1 MVRPMSSKNVVA
13 LLLSGILVASMVPV
27 SAFGLD
33 EVPPSVGDD
42 APSEIV
48 EAACPE
54 PEFDEFSGGQA
65 QSWRF
70 IDGFSDTTLMELSEL
85 SGVSAYSA
93 FGDVKEDYR
102 ATWSKVNGRKT
113 YTYRVNPTDK
123 DRLVSVNGVLEVGI
137 DVSEHNNAPGGGAAR
152 AINWQKVKA
161 DGITFAI
168 IRCGYG
174 SDLASQDDDW
184 FASNYKGA
192 KAAGLKVGVYLYS
205 YAKKAT
211 GANPSA
217 ASEADHVLRVFR
229 ENGIEPSDLDLP
241 VYYDLED
248 KGQLGLE
255 KRVLGQMATVFC
267 DKLQARGYKVG
278 IYANLDWFNTMLTDS
293 VFKLENMKAKGWS
306 RWVARYPYGQATSG
320 VEGTDV
326 WQFTSIG
333 LVSGTPK
340 KYCDVNFMFSSNFPN
355 GGSGSA
361 SGGNSVPQWV
371 KSGSTWYLRCNGKN
385 LTGWQKVGSYW
396 YWMDSSGAM
405 RTGWLL
411 LGGTWYYLDGSGA
424 MATGWKRVGGAWYYL
439 NPGSGAMATGW
450 KYVDGAWYWMDSS
463 GAMRTGWLLLGGTWY
478 YLDGS
483 GAMATG
489 WKRVG
494 GAWYYLNPGS
504 GAMATGWKYVDGAW
518 YWMDS
523 SGAMRTGWLLI
534 DGAWYYFSPSG
545 SMQANRWVGNYY
557 LTASG
562 EMATNM
568 WIGQYHVNASGWW
581 DETR

>member
-1 MVRPMSSKNVVA
+1 MVRPMSSKNTVA

-42 APSEIV
+42 APSEII

-70 IDGFSDTTLMELSEL
+70 IDGLSDTTLMELSEL

-123 DRLVSVNGVLEVGI
+123 GRLVPVNGVLEVGI

-152 AINWQKVKA
+152 AINWQQVKA

-320 VEGTDV
+320 VEGTDI

-340 KYCDVNFMFSSNFPN
+340 KYCDVNFMFNSSFPN

-424 MATGWKRVGGAWYYL
+424 MATGWKRVGG
-439 NPGSGAMATGW
+439 T
-450 KYVDGAWYWMDSS
+450 
-463 GAMRTGWLLLGGTWY
+463 
-478 YLDGS
+478 
-483 GAMATG
+483 
-489 WKRVG
+489 
-494 GAWYYLNPGS
+494 WYYLNPGS

>member
-385 LTGWQKVGSYW
+385 LTGWQKVGSC
-396 YWMDSSGAM
+396 
-405 RTGWLL
+405 
-411 LGGTWYYLDGSGA
+411 
-424 MATGWKRVGGAWYYL
+424 
-439 NPGSGAMATGW
+439 
-450 KYVDGAWYWMDSS
+450 
-463 GAMRTGWLLLGGTWY
+463 
-478 YLDGS
+478 
-483 GAMATG
+483 
-489 WKRVG
+489 
-494 GAWYYLNPGS
+494 
-504 GAMATGWKYVDGAW
+504 W